1 MVPGGFSFYFF
12 FLFLFLICVLITIYI
27 AVSEKKKK
35 RKKKG
40 RILKLRRQK
49 RLYNNLD
56 GKYLKSKVNL
66 LQGTT

>member
-27 AVSEKKKK
+27 AVSEKKKV
-35 RKKKG
+35 KKKG
-40 RILKLRRQK
+40 RILKLRCQK